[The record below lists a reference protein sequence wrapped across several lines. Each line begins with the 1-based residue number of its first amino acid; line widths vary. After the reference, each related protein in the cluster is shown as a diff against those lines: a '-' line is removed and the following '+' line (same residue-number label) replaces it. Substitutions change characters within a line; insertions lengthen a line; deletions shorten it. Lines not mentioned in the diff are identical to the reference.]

1 MDPFIV
7 VTHPTPLRVEAR
19 PVDHDDVPEGH
30 IALGYYAGDRLLARG
45 IVPPHAIEPLN
56 DLLREPVTL
65 ALAAVQDDDGNIDG
79 RVCVVLPFSPDQRA
93 DDESADE
100 PWKSSV
106 PGPPPGIESGPDES
120 TDSPHLALLPLGN
133 VVRSAGHRHHPDVVS
148 DLREMLDNLL
158 AGRGRDAVARAI
170 DDLLDSI

>member
-19 PVDHDDVPEGH
+19 PVDHDDVPDGH
-30 IALGYYAGDRLLARG
+30 VALGYYADDRLLARG
-45 IVPPHAIEPLN
+45 IVPPHAIGPLT

-65 ALAAVQDDDGNIDG
+65 ALAAIQDDDGNIDG
-79 RVCVVLPFSPDQRA
+79 RVCVVLPFPPEQDTADQ
-93 DDESADE
+93 DE
-100 PWKSSV
+100 PWKSSI
-106 PGPPPGIESGPDES
+106 PSPPPGIETNSGTSAE
-120 TDSPHLALLPLGN
+120 SPHLALLPLGN
-133 VVRSAGHRHHPDVVS
+133 VVRSASHRHHPDVVS